1 MPKHEPIKL
10 DNCVFDLAHAL
21 LLFLSVSWF
30 HISFERHN
38 NTVNMAAERKGL
50 RLEKGF
56 YKVVEDGV
64 PLERANYPSSHC
76 TAAQTRQLKNSFY
89 IFVFFDFLIF

>member
-1 MPKHEPIKL
+1 MLASALYQSVHEPIKL
-10 DNCVFDLAHAL
+10 DICVFDLAHAQ

-64 PLERANYPSSHC
+64 PLERANYPSSH
-76 TAAQTRQLKNSFY
+76 
-89 IFVFFDFLIF
+89 

>member
-1 MPKHEPIKL
+1 MHDHISYAVNFLSCLNK
-10 DNCVFDLAHAL
+10 CFYYYYYYYAQ

-64 PLERANYPSSHC
+64 PLERANYPSSH
-76 TAAQTRQLKNSFY
+76 
-89 IFVFFDFLIF
+89 